1 MPTETDLIHDWNG
14 PELPPGTKVEFDDE
28 TLRDGLQSPSVTIP
42 SLEEKLEILHLMND
56 LGIHTADIGLPAAG
70 PWAKDAVRSLAKE
83 IRDGKLAIKANCA
96 ARTVIGDVQPI
107 LDVSQEIGI
116 PIEACVFIG
125 SSEIRRYAEDWDID
139 RMQKHTEDAVR
150 FCVENDLPVMYVTED
165 TVRAK
170 PETVKRL
177 YTAAIRAG
185 APRVCVCDTVGHATP
200 AGAYNLVTFVK
211 KEVIEPLGVDV
222 KIDWHGHR
230 DRGLDLPN
238 ALAAIKAGAS
248 RVHGTALGI
257 GERCGNLPMDIL
269 LVNLKLMG
277 VISNDLRKLPEYCRK
292 VSEYCRVPIPRNY
305 PAVGSDAFETATGV
319 HAAAVIKALRKGD
332 RWLADRV
339 YSGVPAAELGL
350 AQKIGVGPM
359 SGKSN
364 VVYWL
369 ETQGVAPDD
378 ALVAEIFNLAKT
390 TSRVLTD
397 DEMRA
402 AVKAHREKTAA
413 PR

>member
-1 MPTETDLIHDWNG
+1 LPDETDLIHDWNG
-14 PELPPGTKVEFDDE
+14 SELPSGTRVEFDDE

-83 IRDGKLAIKANCA
+83 IRDSKLAIRANCA

-125 SSEIRRYAEDWDID
+125 SSEIRRYAEDWDVD

-150 FCVENDLPVMYVTED
+150 FCVEHDLPVMYVTED

-200 AGAYNLVTFVK
+200 AGAFNLVTFVK
-211 KEVIEPLGVDV
+211 NEVIRPLGVDV

-238 ALAAIKAGAS
+238 AIAAIKAGAS

-257 GERCGNLPMDIL
+257 GERCGNLPMDLL

-277 VISNDLRKLPEYCRK
+277 VISNDLRQLPEYCRK

-319 HAAAVIKALRKGD
+319 HAAAVIKALKKGD

-350 AQKIGVGPM
+350 SQKIGVGPM
-359 SGKSN
+359 SGRSN

-369 ETQGVAPDD
+369 ESHGHEPEER
-378 ALVAEIFNLAKT
+378 LVTRLFDLAKT
-390 TSRVLTD
+390 TNRVLTD
-397 DEMRA
+397 SELEA
-402 AVKAHREKTAA
+402 AVAAHRAG
-413 PR
+413 

>member
-319 HAAAVIKALRKGD
+319 HAAAVIKALKKGD

-402 AVKAHREKTAA
+402 AVKAHREKSAA